1 MISGVLD
8 PVCDRCQHGSSYHHQ
23 HGCGACHY
31 RECACAQFA
40 LTLALHES
48 QRSLAA

>member
-1 MISGVLD
+1 MINPTVD
-8 PVCDRCQHGSSYHHQ
+8 PVCDRCQHGSSYHHR

-40 LTLALHES
+40 LALAPVELAL
-48 QRSLAA
+48 AP